1 MNAERISRL
10 LAGRR
15 NLEALAAVVL
25 GARSVEDVAA
35 TLERPVDEVEVAV
48 QRLLEAGLVRGP
60 ELEVDMAAF
69 QNAARTRRP
78 ELPDA
83 TPEQEAVLRN
93 FVEPDGRL
101 AELPAR
107 HGRRRLVLEYAATRF
122 EPGVAY
128 AEPVVN
134 DRLRELHDD
143 YATLRRYLVDEGL
156 LRRERGVYT
165 RV

>member
-60 ELEVDMAAF
+60 EL
-69 QNAARTRRP
+69 
-78 ELPDA
+78 PDA

-101 AELPAR
+101 ADLPAR

-128 AEPVVN
+128 AEPDVN

-165 RV
+165 RA